1 MYTKNNPLLQALLR
15 GTKHNLYICSLA
27 NGQGSERRIVTRDKT
42 KIERFLAKFDVAERG
57 CYTCVST
64 IEGASRNK
72 SAARELPALH
82 VDIDFKQH
90 PEKKIADIHAAVA
103 TLGPNLFVYSGNGM
117 HAYWLLKQPLNLTN
131 KRRVEQAEYM
141 LKRLCDLCA
150 GDRAPTHVVALMRLP
165 NTHNTK
171 GGAWKKVECIKGR
184 KERWGFDAL
193 FRFLTTVEPVLVRK
207 KTALDYLKEY
217 ANSGDYHAP
226 IDVPKRLAEM
236 QHGGEGDS
244 AIHLTQRSCT
254 ASLISRGVDID
265 EVVDVVLDATKA
277 AVGREGRSWNWRE
290 EEKKI
295 RRMCES
301 WMVKKAEM
309 DGRNKRRR
317 A

>member
-15 GTKHNLYICSLA
+15 GTRHNLYICSLA
-27 NGQGSERRIVTRDKT
+27 NGQGSERRIVTRDKA
-42 KIERFLAKFDVAERG
+42 KIERFLDRFDVDERG

-64 IEGASRNK
+64 IEGTTRNK
-72 SAARELPALH
+72 SSARELPALH
-82 VDIDFKQH
+82 VDIDFKDH
-90 PEKKIADIHAAVA
+90 PEKKIADIHAAVSQ
-103 TLGPNLFVYSGNGM
+103 LKPNFYVYSGNGL
-117 HAYWLLKQPLNLTN
+117 HAYWLLAEPLKLTPA
-131 KRRVEQAEYM
+131 RIERVELLLKHLAE
-141 LKRLCDLCA
+141 LCA

-165 NTHNTK
+165 HTHNTK
-171 GGAWKKVECIKGR
+171 GGAWKKVEVISGHR
-184 KERWGFDAL
+184 WRWSFERLERWITG
-193 FRFLTTVEPVLVRK
+193 TKPVLVRK
-207 KTALDYLKEY
+207 KTALDHLREY

-277 AVGREGRSWNWRE
+277 AVGREGRAWNWRE

-309 DGRNKRRR
+309 DGRANKRRR